1 MDPTADLGFVHRWLP
16 GPPGARRTLVLL
28 HGTGGDENDLLA
40 LGRRVAP
47 DANLLSPRGKVLENG
62 MPRFFR
68 RHAEGVLDL
77 DDLKARARELA
88 DFIGKASTAYGFHGT
103 KVVALGYSNGANVAI
118 GVLFERPE
126 ALDGAVLAR
135 AMMPYEPAKTP
146 DLSGKDMLLL
156 AGARDPYSR
165 GATTER
171 LGAALRTGGAS
182 VDIVQQP
189 AGHELTSLDVDA
201 MERWMRDRA

>member
-1 MDPTADLGFVHRWLP
+1 MQTSQDLGFVHRWMP
-16 GPPGARRTLVLL
+16 VPGARRTLLLL
-28 HGTGGDENDLLA
+28 HGTGGDEDDLLP

-77 DDLKARARELA
+77 DDLRKRAHELA
-88 DFIGKASTAYGFHGT
+88 DFVGKARDAYGLRGT

-118 GVLFERPE
+118 GMLFERPE
-126 ALDGAVLAR
+126 ALDGAILAR
-135 AMMPYEPAKTP
+135 AMLPYEPAAP
-146 DLSGKDMLLL
+146 PQAGGKDVLVL

-165 GATTER
+165 GAVTER
-171 LGAALRTGGAS
+171 LAAILREGGAR
-182 VDIVQQP
+182 VEAIQQD
-189 AGHELTSLDVDA
+189 AGHELTHADVQA
-201 MERWMRDRA
+201 AEAWMRARA